1 QAMQYL
7 IDNGVYQQIAQTW
20 SVEAGVIE
28 VSKINGAES

>member
-1 QAMQYL
+1 
-7 IDNGVYQQIAQTW
+7 QQIAQTW